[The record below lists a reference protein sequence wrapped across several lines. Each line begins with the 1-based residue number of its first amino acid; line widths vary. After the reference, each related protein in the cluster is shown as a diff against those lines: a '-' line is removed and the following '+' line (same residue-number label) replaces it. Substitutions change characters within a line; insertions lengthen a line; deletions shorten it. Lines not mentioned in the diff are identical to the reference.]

1 MMSLRSLLE
10 LALFNT
16 FAGDADSEIECTF
29 SKFEDDTKL
38 SNAVNTMEGRD
49 AIQKDPDGLERQ
61 SYMNL
66 MKYKKVK

>member
-1 MMSLRSLLE
+1 MNDVPEGSLLE

-38 SNAVNTMEGRD
+38 SNAVNTIQRD
-49 AIQKDPDGLERQ
+49 AIQKDPDGLER
-61 SYMNL
+61 
-66 MKYKKVK
+66 